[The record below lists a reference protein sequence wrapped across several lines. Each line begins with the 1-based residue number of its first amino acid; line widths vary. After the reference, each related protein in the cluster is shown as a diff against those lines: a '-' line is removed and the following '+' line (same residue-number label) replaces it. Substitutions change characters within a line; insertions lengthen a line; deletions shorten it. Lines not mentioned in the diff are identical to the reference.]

1 MKHGKMVL
9 VVLTSFLALAVGRA
23 YAETVEGEVT
33 NVDLEG
39 KALEVQKT
47 GEAKETVK
55 ISVNDSTTYSG
66 EVTALE
72 EVIEGDAAKIEAT
85 KDASGNWMA
94 TSVDISVEEV
104 AAPAEE
110 AAAPAPVEEK
120 K

>member
-1 MKHGKMVL
+1 MKHGKIVL
-9 VVLTSFLALAVGRA
+9 VVLAAFLALAVGTA

-47 GEAKETVK
+47 DAAGAKETVK
-55 ISVNDSTTYSG
+55 VSVNDSTTYSG

-85 KDASGNWMA
+85 KDASGNWVA
-94 TSVDISVEEV
+94 TSVDVSVEEV
-104 AAPAEE
+104 EVEEAVPAPAEE
-110 AAAPAPVEEK
+110 K

>member
-9 VVLTSFLALAVGRA
+9 LVLAAFLALAVGTA

-47 GEAKETVK
+47 DAAGAKETVK
-55 ISVNDSTTYSG
+55 ISVNDSTAYSG

-72 EVIEGDAAKIEAT
+72 EVIEGDTAKIEAS
-85 KDASGNWMA
+85 KDGAGNWMA
-94 TSVDISVEEV
+94 ASVDISVEEV
-104 AAPAEE
+104 ALEEAVPAPAEE
-110 AAAPAPVEEK
+110 QK
-120 K
+120 